1 MYGIPSD
8 VGTAVN
14 VQAMVFGNINQNSAT
29 GVVFTRNPSTGEK
42 EIFGEFLC
50 NAQGEDIVSGQK
62 DPSPIKLM
70 ESSMPQVYGELVE
83 VCEKLEQHNKDM
95 QDIEFTVQ
103 MVNCG

>member
-1 MYGIPSD
+1 MNQRAVAYRNMYGIPSD

-50 NAQGEDIVSGQK
+50 NAQGEDVVSGRR
-62 DPSPIKLM
+62 IRLLL
-70 ESSMPQVYGELVE
+70 SSWKVLCLRYTGSLWKYVKNSRTITKT
-83 VCEKLEQHNKDM
+83 CR
-95 QDIEFTVQ
+95 I
-103 MVNCG
+103 